1 VLQRVKLPRYDKNY
15 TPSSLLIADILT
27 VIDSHRI
34 DGRNITIEL
43 YDKEGKTQ
51 VHAEMNHAIYNQLNS
66 TLVANEK
73 ITIKGDDFQAS
84 GTGLVYH
91 WHTNQGF
98 LLGPATSQF
107 IINRQSPS
115 SAMLQ
120 KPSPTSLSLAG
131 ALISL
136 TTTLIAEPP
145 SRLTPTQL
153 TELDTL
159 TQPRTEIIQRN
170 QRETD
175 TILNEENSLIGK
187 TNATMHP
194 FLKTIGQAAL
204 LVQTEEPT
212 SQPQKKATPED
223 SSPPLKK
230 SSQPTKKNDTPPTPP
245 QLLLVEC
252 DGGIYF
258 DSDSGVLAYLK
269 NIRLTD
275 TRFKL
280 NCSDE
285 LKVILD
291 QKPAKPDPSKKST
304 SPAKKNTAKE
314 TKNTNTS
321 HSPQPTNP
329 ADLANKKENSPT
341 AAFGDVKR
349 IIAIGQVK
357 MISKDENGKTFIAT
371 AETASYDAKTG
382 EMILRGG
389 LPRIQYGPN
398 QYLQSKAPGQYI
410 RMLKN
415 GKLVTTGKWAMQIDT
430 NQKKNTP

>member
-1 VLQRVKLPRYDKNY
+1 
-15 TPSSLLIADILT
+15 
-27 VIDSHRI
+27 
-34 DGRNITIEL
+34 
-43 YDKEGKTQ
+43 
-51 VHAEMNHAIYNQLNS
+51 
-66 TLVANEK
+66 
-73 ITIKGDDFQAS
+73 
-84 GTGLVYH
+84 
-91 WHTNQGF
+91 
-98 LLGPATSQF
+98 
-107 IINRQSPS
+107 
-115 SAMLQ
+115 
-120 KPSPTSLSLAG
+120 
-131 ALISL
+131 
-136 TTTLIAEPP
+136 
-145 SRLTPTQL
+145 
-153 TELDTL
+153 
-159 TQPRTEIIQRN
+159 
-170 QRETD
+170 
-175 TILNEENSLIGK
+175 
-187 TNATMHP
+187 
-194 FLKTIGQAAL
+194 
-204 LVQTEEPT
+204 
-212 SQPQKKATPED
+212 
-223 SSPPLKK
+223 
-230 SSQPTKKNDTPPTPP
+230 
-245 QLLLVEC
+245 VEC

-280 NCSDE
+280 SCSDE